1 MVCVC
6 VTTIPPVTTMH
17 QRKPPSPHTNS
28 YLDHASDFL
37 LQRAEL
43 ELEKEMK
50 EGLAQSMQPLL
61 QMIGG
66 NGENSLQEQAQ
77 VMLDAMLV
85 PMKEVLKTSVAATAE
100 AMKDKVTYMDS
111 DRYV

>member
-1 MVCVC
+1 
-6 VTTIPPVTTMH
+6 MH